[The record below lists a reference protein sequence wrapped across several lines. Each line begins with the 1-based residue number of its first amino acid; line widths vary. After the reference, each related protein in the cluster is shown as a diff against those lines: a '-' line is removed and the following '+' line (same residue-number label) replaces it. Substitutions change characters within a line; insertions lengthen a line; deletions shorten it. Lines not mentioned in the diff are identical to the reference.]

1 MIKSCK
7 KRQGNALKLIM
18 NYELWVMRCNFL
30 TAIFVVM
37 ACFSLHA
44 AESDCHSALDPV
56 KACHCGLDPQSPFI
70 YIAENAKI
78 YNAGAVMIYK
88 ADDAKIY
95 DNDLLFAKQSG
106 SNKTYRKGTETN
118 KVAAGPAETDKLK
131 QEPLS
136 VVFPVFPFAP
146 SSSTFLQGGRE
157 LATISLQ
164 PKYDRQQPAAKTCRE
179 NTYRRINNA
188 DLSLYHLKQRQKLS
202 TAATQCGM
210 LTSFAS
216 TSPPA
221 IKSLSL
227 RAWPAIP
234 WKGK

>member
-1 MIKSCK
+1 
-7 KRQGNALKLIM
+7 
-18 NYELWVMRCNFL
+18 MRCNFL

-157 LATISLQ
+157 SATISLQ
-164 PKYDRQQPAAKTCRE
+164 QRTGGDSQSMAKACRGKTFQNISE
-179 NTYRRINNA
+179 P
-188 DLSLYHLKQRQKLS
+188 DLSLYHPKQRQKLS
-202 TAATQCGM
+202 IAAIQCGM

-216 TSPPA
+216 TSPPE
-221 IKSLSL
+221 
-227 RAWPAIP
+227 R
-234 WKGK
+234 